1 MSGVRTDVNLRFY
14 TNKNKSV
21 ILWVMLKKQKVGTEH
36 DKSIATYFNE
46 VANCKPLSKEEEYEL
61 WKKYKDGGDVKAR
74 DKLISSNLKF
84 VASIAKQ
91 YQGRGLSYA
100 DLIAE
105 GNIGLIKGLDKFDGE
120 RGFKVISYS
129 VWWIRQTILE
139 ALAKRNASDD
149 EDLPLDY
156 EKPIMCDDDDYDTEE
171 VNDNFVNN
179 GFEESSDS
187 ERAEAIKFLM
197 EYLNQRERNIIT
209 KYYGLDGA
217 KPKTLEEIGME
228 YGLTKER
235 IRQIKNTSFKK
246 MRSVALA
253 TGMTANVF

>member
-1 MSGVRTDVNLRFY
+1 
-14 TNKNKSV
+14 
-21 ILWVMLKKQKVGTEH
+21 MLKKQKIGTEH
-36 DKSIATYFNE
+36 DKSVSTYFNE
-46 VANCKPLSKEEEYEL
+46 VANYKPLSKDEELEL
-61 WKKYKDGGDVKAR
+61 WRKYKYNGDMGAR

-84 VASIAKQ
+84 VARIAKQ

-105 GNIGLIKGLDKFDGE
+105 GNIGLIKALDKFDGE
-120 RGFKVISYS
+120 RGYKIISYS

-139 ALAKRNASDD
+139 ALAKRNTSND

-156 EKPIMCDDDDYDTEE
+156 EKQTGDDDDQNEILDE
-171 VNDNFVNN
+171 NFVND
-179 GFEESSDS
+179 GL
-187 ERAEAIKFLM
+187 ERTQQLERDEIIRVLM
-197 EYLNQRERNIIT
+197 EYLNQREKNIIT
-209 KYYGLDGA
+209 KYYGLDGG
-217 KPKTLEEIGME
+217 KPKTLEEIGLE

>member
-1 MSGVRTDVNLRFY
+1 
-14 TNKNKSV
+14 
-21 ILWVMLKKQKVGTEH
+21 MLKKQKVGTEH
-36 DKSIATYFNE
+36 DKSVTTYFEE
-46 VANCKPLSKEEEYEL
+46 VAGYKPLSHEEEYEL
-61 WKKYKDGGDVKAR
+61 WKKYKYEGDMKAR

-105 GNIGLIKGLDKFDGE
+105 GNIGLIKALDKFDGE

-129 VWWIRQTILE
+129 VWWIKQTILE
-139 ALAKRNASDD
+139 ALAKRNASED
-149 EDLPLDY
+149 EDLPFDY
-156 EKPIMCDDDDYDTEE
+156 EKPVVTDDEDCQMEMNDDNYITEE
-171 VNDNFVNN
+171 FGENKEVAQ
-179 GFEESSDS
+179 
-187 ERAEAIKFLM
+187 AEAIKFLM
-197 EYLNQRERNIIT
+197 DYLNQREKNIIT
-209 KYYGLDGA
+209 KYYGLDGN

-246 MRSVALA
+246 MRSIALA

>member
-1 MSGVRTDVNLRFY
+1 
-14 TNKNKSV
+14 
-21 ILWVMLKKQKVGTEH
+21 MLKKQKVGTSR
-36 DKSIATYFNE
+36 DKSVTSYFNE
-46 VANCKPLSKEEEYEL
+46 VANYKPLSKDEEYEL
-61 WKKYKDGGDVKAR
+61 WRKYKYEGDMNAR
-74 DKLISSNLKF
+74 NKLISSNLKF

-105 GNIGLIKGLDKFDGE
+105 GNIGLMKALDKFDGE
-120 RGFKVISYS
+120 RGYKVISYS
-129 VWWIRQTILE
+129 VWWIKQTILE
-139 ALAKRNASDD
+139 ALTKRNASDN
-149 EDLPLDY
+149 EDLPCDY
-156 EKPIMCDDDDYDTEE
+156 EKPLVTDDDDYQTEIGD
-171 VNDNFVNN
+171 DNYIS
-179 GFEESSDS
+179 EEY
-187 ERAEAIKFLM
+187 EANKEIEQGELIKLLM
-197 EYLNQRERNIIT
+197 EYLNQREKNIIT
-209 KYYGLDGA
+209 KYYGLDGN

>member
-1 MSGVRTDVNLRFY
+1 MI
-14 TNKNKSV
+14 KNKRVS
-21 ILWVMLKKQKVGTEH
+21 LWAMLKKQKVGTEH
-36 DKSIATYFNE
+36 DKSVSTYFNE
-46 VANCKPLSKEEEYEL
+46 VASYKPLSKDEELEL
-61 WKKYKDGGDVKAR
+61 WRKYKYNGDMGAR

-105 GNIGLIKGLDKFDGE
+105 GNIGLIKALDKFDGE
-120 RGFKVISYS
+120 RGYKIISYS

-149 EDLPLDY
+149 EDLPYDY
-156 EKPIMCDDDDYDTEE
+156 EKPIVTDDDDYKTEMGD
-171 VNDNFVNN
+171 DNFLNDGLENN
-179 GFEESSDS
+179 KEVEQS
-187 ERAEAIKFLM
+187 EAIRFLM
-197 EYLNQRERNIIT
+197 EYLNQREKNIIT
-209 KYYGLDGA
+209 KYYGLDGN

-246 MRSVALA
+246 MRSVAVA

>member
-1 MSGVRTDVNLRFY
+1 
-14 TNKNKSV
+14 
-21 ILWVMLKKQKVGTEH
+21 MLKRQKIGTEH
-36 DKSIATYFNE
+36 DKSVSAYFNE
-46 VANCKPLSKEEEYEL
+46 VAGYKPLSRDEELDL
-61 WKKYKDGGDVKAR
+61 WRRYKYDGDLAAR
-74 DKLISSNLKF
+74 DRLVSSNLKF

-105 GNIGLIKGLDKFDGE
+105 GNIGLMKALDKFDGE
-120 RGFKVISYS
+120 RGYKVISYS

-139 ALAKRNASDD
+139 ALGKRNTSDA
-149 EDLPLDY
+149 EDLPCDH
-156 EKPIMCDDDDYDTEE
+156 EKPPVSDDDDYRSGMGD
-171 VNDNFVNN
+171 DNLLNEGLEGNV
-179 GFEESSDS
+179 EM
-187 ERAEAIKFLM
+187 ERAEAIRFLM
-197 EYLNQRERNIIT
+197 DYLNQRERNIIT
-209 KYYGLDGA
+209 EYYGLDWN
-217 KPKTLEEIGME
+217 KPKTLEEIGVE

>member
-1 MSGVRTDVNLRFY
+1 
-14 TNKNKSV
+14 
-21 ILWVMLKKQKVGTEH
+21 MLKKQKIGTEH
-36 DKSIATYFNE
+36 DKSVTTYFNE
-46 VANCKPLSKEEEYEL
+46 VASYKSLSKDEELEL
-61 WKKYKDGGDVKAR
+61 WRKYKYNGDMGAR

-84 VASIAKQ
+84 VASVAKQ

-105 GNIGLIKGLDKFDGE
+105 GNIGLMKALDKFDGE
-120 RGFKVISYS
+120 RGYKIISYS

-139 ALAKRNASDD
+139 ALEKRNTSDN
-149 EDLPLDY
+149 EDLPNDY
-156 EKPIMCDDDDYDTEE
+156 EKPLATDDDDYKTEMSD
-171 VNDNFVNN
+171 DNFLND
-179 GFEESSDS
+179 GTEADKEK
-187 ERAEAIKFLM
+187 EQTEAINLLM

-209 KYYGLDGA
+209 KYYGLDGN

-253 TGMTANVF
+253 TGMTCSLC

>member
-1 MSGVRTDVNLRFY
+1 
-14 TNKNKSV
+14 
-21 ILWVMLKKQKVGTEH
+21 MLKKQKVGTEH
-36 DKSIATYFNE
+36 DKSVTTYFEE
-46 VANCKPLSKEEEYEL
+46 VAAYSPLSHEEEYEL
-61 WKKYKDGGDVKAR
+61 WRKYKYEDDMEAR
-74 DKLISSNLKF
+74 NKLIAANLKF

-105 GNIGLIKGLDKFDGE
+105 GNVGLMKALDKFDGE
-120 RGFKVISYS
+120 RGYKVISYS

-139 ALAKRNASDD
+139 ALSKRNASEA
-149 EDLPLDY
+149 EDLPMDY
-156 EKPIMCDDDDYDTEE
+156 EKPLETEDDDYRTEMSDE
-171 VNDNFVNN
+171 AYLNDGIERNK
-179 GFEESSDS
+179 EM

-197 EYLNQRERNIIT
+197 DYLNQRERNIIT
-209 KYYGLDGA
+209 KYYGLDGN

-246 MRSVALA
+246 MRSIALA

>member
-1 MSGVRTDVNLRFY
+1 
-14 TNKNKSV
+14 
-21 ILWVMLKKQKVGTEH
+21 MLKKQKVGTEH
-36 DKSIATYFNE
+36 DKSVTTYFDE
-46 VANCKPLSKEEEYEL
+46 VAGYKPLSHEEEYEL
-61 WKKYKDGGDVKAR
+61 WKKYKYEGDMKAR
-74 DKLISSNLKF
+74 DKLISANLKF

-105 GNIGLIKGLDKFDGE
+105 GNIGLMKALDKFDGE

-156 EKPIMCDDDDYDTEE
+156 EKSMSVVIEDDNQPEDFSNDSY
-171 VNDNFVNN
+171 VNDGIETNH
-179 GFEESSDS
+179 EL
-187 ERAEAIKFLM
+187 EREQAIQFLM

-209 KYYGLDGA
+209 KYYGLDGN

>member
-1 MSGVRTDVNLRFY
+1 
-14 TNKNKSV
+14 
-21 ILWVMLKKQKVGTEH
+21 MLKKQKIGTEH
-36 DKSIATYFNE
+36 DKSVTTYFNE
-46 VANCKPLSKEEEYEL
+46 VAGCKPLSREEEYEL
-61 WKKYKDGGDVKAR
+61 WKKYKYNGDIKAR

-105 GNIGLIKGLDKFDGE
+105 GNIGLIKAIDKFDGE

-129 VWWIRQTILE
+129 VWWIKQTILE
-139 ALAKRNASDD
+139 ALSKRNASDN
-149 EDLPLDY
+149 EDLPFDY
-156 EKPIMCDDDDYDTEE
+156 EKPVVTDDENYRKEMNDDNYI
-171 VNDNFVNN
+171 
-179 GFEESSDS
+179 SDDCG
-187 ERAEAIKFLM
+187 ENKEIVQAEAIKFLM
-197 EYLNQRERNIIT
+197 DYLNQREKNIIT
-209 KYYGLDGA
+209 KYYGLDGN